1 MNILMALLLSISSNL
16 DNIIFGIGYGA
27 LNISIP
33 IKSASIISGITAC
46 VTAVFMM
53 LGTALGELL
62 NVSIANVVG
71 GALLIAIGIYFLI
84 SEVVMSKKEESEVK
98 DIISLKSII
107 LIALNLSVN
116 NIPIALAGGIS
127 NTSVLY
133 TFLFSYIFGALFIY
147 LGNLVGKKFKGK
159 ILSLVASILLII
171 LGIAKIY

>member
-27 LNISIP
+27 SNITIP

-46 VTAVFMM
+46 VTAVFMI
-53 LGTALGELL
+53 LGTVLGELL
-62 NVSIANVVG
+62 NVAIANVVG
-71 GALLIAIGIYFLI
+71 GVLLIAIGIYFLV
-84 SEVVMSKKEESEVK
+84 SEVITSKKEECEVK
-98 DIISLKSII
+98 DVISLKSII

-133 TFLFSYIFGALFIY
+133 TSLFSYIFGALFIF
-147 LGNLVGKKFKGK
+147 LGNMVGKKFKGK
-159 ILSLVASILLII
+159 ILPLVASILLVI
-171 LGIAKIY
+171 LGIIKCV